1 MRLVEGLNRTESKNQ
16 IMGLT
21 NQEISIYFCGGL
33 LDVHSFVKTSA
44 SRSAGNAQS
53 RGRKTI
59 DSIAVLCGKKKKSVM
74 QIVFIT
80 CRELESTGTIRVEVV
95 KVPGITTDKIL
106 RVPGIKPK
114 RKNNVANGK

>member
-1 MRLVEGLNRTESKNQ
+1 
-16 IMGLT
+16 
-21 NQEISIYFCGGL
+21 
-33 LDVHSFVKTSA
+33 
-44 SRSAGNAQS
+44 
-53 RGRKTI
+53 
-59 DSIAVLCGKKKKSVM
+59 M

>member
-1 MRLVEGLNRTESKNQ
+1 MRE
-16 IMGLT
+16 
-21 NQEISIYFCGGL
+21 
-33 LDVHSFVKTSA
+33 
-44 SRSAGNAQS
+44 
-53 RGRKTI
+53 
-59 DSIAVLCGKKKKSVM
+59 KKSVM